1 MRNYNFFMS
10 QNFRLDKGGYINRN
24 KKISFKFNGK
34 KYFGYEGDTL
44 ASALLAN
51 GIHLVGRSF
60 KYHRP
65 RGFVGAGV
73 DEPNAHVQLYNGA
86 KTEPNAIAT
95 SVELVEGLVATSQN
109 CWPSVSFDF
118 GAINNLL
125 NKFFPAGF
133 YYKTFM
139 WPKNFWYK
147 IYEPIIRKAAGLG
160 IAPLKPDPDR
170 YEHKFEHCDVL
181 VAGSGPSG
189 LASALAAAKN
199 GASVILAEDKP
210 RFGGSL
216 LTDEVTIGNKK
227 GKDWAEETISKLKT
241 MPNVI
246 VKNRSQ
252 VFGYYDHNMMVM
264 IERTK
269 DHIENPTE
277 FTPRQRLW
285 YIRAKEVIVS
295 TGSIERPIVFGNN
308 DRPGI
313 MLASAAKEYMKV
325 YGVLVGKKPIIFT
338 NNDSAY
344 ETAIEFKK
352 NKIDPLIVDVRT
364 NSESSVIK
372 EAKDLNINIKF
383 SHGIINSKG
392 YLRVN
397 SATIGKLSSDKSGY
411 ENLENVPCDCICV
424 SGNWTPTVHLSS
436 QSGNKLKFDNKI
448 DAFVPDKSHQK
459 ESTVGSA
466 SGTFT
471 LKKSLEDG
479 FNKGYELSNK
489 ITGRNAKSTTPT
501 SNERN
506 YNQHDKF
513 WCMPLPKNKN
523 YKRCVDF
530 QNDVYVSD
538 IELALREGFRSI
550 EHVKRYTTLGM
561 ATDQGRTSN
570 LNGLQLVSN
579 IEKKIVPEVGH
590 TTFRPPYTP
599 VTIGAIV
606 GREVGKHYRPTR
618 KSPMHEWHEK
628 NNAVFVDAGLWVR
641 PRYYKQDNETLIEAA
656 KREAINVRKNVGICD
671 VTSLGKI
678 DIKGP
683 DCAEFLNRVY
693 TNAWM
698 KLPVGKA
705 RYGVML
711 REDGIVFDD
720 GTTTRISENHFHMTT
735 TTAQAVNVLA
745 HLEYYLQVVWPEL
758 SVNVLSTTE
767 QWAGAALA
775 GPNSRNLLSKLF
787 PEIDVSDTAI
797 PFMGYKEADLFG
809 VPARIFR
816 ISFSGELAY
825 EINVESGYGIFMWE
839 KIMELGKEMNIEPYG
854 TEALST
860 LRIEMGHVAG
870 SEIDGRV
877 IPSDLSLEGMLSK
890 KKDFIGKR
898 SLQREAFLNPN
909 REKIVGVVPLDK
921 KSMIPEGSHLVS
933 NSNASLPNPKLG
945 HISASCWSVEYNN
958 PFSLAILKDGKKKI
972 GEKLYAVSPLKNKN
986 IEVEIVSSH
995 YVDPKGERVRS

>member
-1 MRNYNFFMS
+1 MS
-10 QNFRLDKGGYINRN
+10 QKFRLNKVGYINRD

-34 KYFGYEGDTL
+34 KYFGFEGDTL

-65 RGFVGAGV
+65 RGFIGAGV
-73 DEPNAHVQLYNGA
+73 EESNAQVQLYSGA

-95 SVELVEGLVATSQN
+95 TVELVEGLVAKSQN

-118 GAINNLL
+118 GAINNFLSR
-125 NKFFPAGF
+125 FFPAGF

-139 WPKNFWYK
+139 WPKSFWYK
-147 IYEPIIRKAAGLG
+147 IYEPIIRRAAGLG

-170 YEHKFEHCDVL
+170 YEHQFEHCDVL
-181 VAGSGPSG
+181 IAGSGPSG

-199 GASVILAEDKP
+199 GARVILAEDKP

-227 GKDWAEETISKLKT
+227 GKDWADEAVAQLKS

-246 VKNRSQ
+246 IKNRSQ

-264 IERTK
+264 FERTK
-269 DHIENPTE
+269 DHIENPNK
-277 FTPRQRLW
+277 FIPRQRLW
-285 YIRAKEVIVS
+285 YIRAKEVIIS
-295 TGSIERPIVFGNN
+295 TGSIERPLVFGNN

-313 MLASAAKEYMKV
+313 MLASAAKEYIKV
-325 YGVLVGKKPIIFT
+325 FGVAVGKKPIIFT
-338 NNDSAY
+338 NNDSGYDA
-344 ETAIEFKK
+344 AIEFKK
-352 NKIDPLIVDVRT
+352 NGINPLIFDVRE
-364 NSESSVIK
+364 NSESSTVQ
-372 EAKDLNINIKF
+372 EAKNLGIDIKF
-383 SHGIINSKG
+383 SHGVVNAKG
-392 YLRVN
+392 YLKVN
-397 SATIGKLSSDKSGY
+397 SATIGKLNKDKTSY
-411 ENLENVPCDCICV
+411 ENLYDVSCDSICV

-436 QSGNKLKFDNKI
+436 QSGNKLKFDEKVN
-448 DAFVPDKSHQK
+448 AFIPNQSRQN
-459 ESTVGSA
+459 ESTIGSA
-466 SGTFT
+466 NGSFT
-471 LKKSLEDG
+471 LKEALEEG
-479 FNKGYELSNK
+479 FNKGYNLSKK
-489 ITGRNAKSTTPT
+489 INGKDNQTSSPT
-501 SNERN
+501 SNEKS
-506 YNQHDKF
+506 YGKQDKF
-513 WCMPLPKNKN
+513 WCMPLPNKKH

-618 KSPMHEWHEK
+618 KSPIHEWHEK
-628 NNAVFVDAGLWVR
+628 NNAVFVDAGLWLR
-641 PRYYKQDNETLIEAA
+641 PRYYKQDNETLMEAS
-656 KREAINVRKNVGICD
+656 KREANNVRKNVGICD

-683 DCAEFLNRVY
+683 NAAEFLNRVY

-698 KLPVGKA
+698 KLPIGKA

-735 TTAQAVNVLA
+735 TTAQAVNVLS

-758 SVNVLSTTE
+758 AVNVLSTTE
-767 QWAGAALA
+767 QWAGVALA

-787 PEIDVSDTAI
+787 PDIDVSNEGI
-797 PFMGYKEADLFG
+797 PFMGYKESNLFG

-825 EINVESGYGIFMWE
+825 EINVESGYGVFMWE
-839 KIMELGKEMNIEPYG
+839 KIMELGKEMGIEPYG

-877 IPSDLSLEGMLSK
+877 IASDLSLDGMLSK

-898 SLQREAFLNPN
+898 SLNRNAFLDPA
-909 REKIVGVVPLDK
+909 REKIVGVVPVDK
-921 KSMIPEGSHLVS
+921 KTMIPEGSHLVEDS
-933 NSNASLPNPKLG
+933 SASFPNPKLG

-972 GEKLYAVSPLKNKN
+972 GKKLFALSPLKNKN

>member
-1 MRNYNFFMS
+1 MS
-10 QNFRLDKGGYINRN
+10 QDFRLDKAGYINRD

-65 RGFVGAGV
+65 RGFIGAGV
-73 DEPNAHVQLYNGA
+73 DEPNAHVQLYSGA

-95 SVELVEGLVATSQN
+95 TVELVDGLVATSQN

-139 WPKNFWYK
+139 WPKNFWHK
-147 IYEPIIRKAAGLG
+147 IYEPVIRKAAGLG
-160 IAPLKPDPDR
+160 VAPLKPDPDR
-170 YEHKFEHCDVL
+170 YEHKFEYCDVL
-181 VAGSGPSG
+181 VAGSGPAG

-199 GASVILAEDKP
+199 GARVILAEDKP

-227 GKDWAEETISKLKT
+227 GKDWADETISQLKT
-241 MPNVI
+241 ISNVI
-246 VKNRSQ
+246 IKNRSQ

-264 IERTK
+264 LERTK

-277 FTPRQRLW
+277 FTPRQKLW

-295 TGSIERPIVFGNN
+295 TGSIERPLVFGNN

-344 ETAIEFKK
+344 DAAIEFKR
-352 NKIDPLIVDVRT
+352 NGVDPLVVDVRT
-364 NSESSVIK
+364 NSESSVVK
-372 EAKDLNINIKF
+372 EAKNLNINIKF
-383 SHGIINSKG
+383 SHGVVNTKG

-397 SATIGKLSSDKSGY
+397 SATIGKLNSDKSDY
-411 ENLENVPCDCICV
+411 ENLENVSCDCICV

-436 QSGNKLKFDNKI
+436 QSGNKLKFDEKI
-448 DAFVPDKSHQK
+448 NAFIPNQSRQN
-459 ESTVGSA
+459 ESTIGAANGS
-466 SGTFT
+466 FT
-471 LKKSLEDG
+471 LKKSLDEG

-489 ITGRNAKSTTPT
+489 ITGKNAKSTIPT
-501 SNERN
+501 SNERI
-506 YNQHDKF
+506 YSQHDKF
-513 WCMPLPKNKN
+513 WCMPLPKNKH

-538 IELALREGFRSI
+538 IELAVREGFRSI

-561 ATDQGRTSN
+561 ATDQGKTSN

-579 IEKKIVPEVGH
+579 IENKIVPEVGH

-628 NNAVFVDAGLWVR
+628 NNAVFVDAGLWLR
-641 PRYYKQDNETLIEAA
+641 PRYYKQDNETLMEAS
-656 KREAINVRKNVGICD
+656 KREAANVRNNVGICD

-683 DCAEFLNRVY
+683 DCAEFLNRIY

-758 SVNVLSTTE
+758 DVNVLSTTE

-787 PEIDVSDTAI
+787 PKIKVSNEAI
-797 PFMGYKEADLFG
+797 PFMGYKEADLYG

-877 IPSDLSLEGMLSK
+877 IASDLSLDGMLSK

-898 SLQREAFLNPN
+898 SLNREAFLNPN

-933 NSNASLPNPKLG
+933 DTTAALPNPKLG

-986 IEVEIVSSH
+986 IAVEIVSSH

>member
-1 MRNYNFFMS
+1 MS
-10 QNFRLDKGGYINRN
+10 QKYRLDNIGYINRD
-24 KKISFKFNGK
+24 KKISFTFNGK

-65 RGFVGAGV
+65 RGFFGAGV
-73 DEPNAHVQLYNGA
+73 DEPNAKVQLYKGA
-86 KTEPNAIAT
+86 KTEPNANAT
-95 SVELVEGLVATSQN
+95 EVELVEGLIVKSQN

-118 GAINNLL
+118 GAINNLFQ
-125 NKFFPAGF
+125 KFFPAGF

-139 WPKNFWYK
+139 WPKSFWYK
-147 IYEPIIRKAAGLG
+147 VYEPIIRKAAGLG
-160 IAPLKPDPDR
+160 VAPLKPDPDR
-170 YEHKFEHCDVL
+170 YEHKYEYCDVL
-181 VAGSGPSG
+181 IVGSGPSG

-199 GASVILAEDKP
+199 GARVILAEDKS

-216 LTDEVTIGNKK
+216 LIDEVTIGNKK
-227 GKDWAEETISKLKT
+227 GKEWADEAISQLKS

-264 IERTK
+264 FERTR
-269 DHIENPTE
+269 DHIENPNK
-277 FTPRQRLW
+277 FTPRQKLW
-285 YIRAKEVIVS
+285 YIRAKEIVIS
-295 TGSIERPIVFGNN
+295 TGSLERPLIFGNN

-313 MLASAAKEYMKV
+313 LLSSAAKEYLKV
-325 YGVLVGKKPIIFT
+325 YGVLVGRKPIIFT

-344 ETAIEFKK
+344 DTAIEFKK
-352 NKIDPLIVDVRT
+352 NGINPLVVDTRT
-364 NSESSVIK
+364 NSDSSVIS
-372 EAKDLNINIKF
+372 EAKNLNIDIKF
-383 SHGIINSKG
+383 SHGIANTKG
-392 YLRVN
+392 HLKVN
-397 SATIGKLSSDKSGY
+397 SATIGKFNSDKSSY
-411 ENLENVPCDCICV
+411 ENLEEVSCDCICV

-436 QSGNKLKFDNKI
+436 QSGNKLKFNETI
-448 DAFVPDKSHQK
+448 DAFIPSQSRQK
-459 ESTVGSA
+459 ESTIGSA
-466 SGTFT
+466 NGSFT
-471 LKKSLEDG
+471 LKQALEDG
-479 FNKGYELSNK
+479 FNKGFELSNK
-489 ITGRNAKSTTPT
+489 ITNKNSKSTAPT
-501 SNERN
+501 SNERS
-506 YNQHDKF
+506 YGEHDKF
-513 WCMPLPKNKN
+513 WCMPLPKNKH
-523 YKRCVDF
+523 YKRFVDF
-530 QNDVYVSD
+530 QNDVAVSD
-538 IELALREGFRSI
+538 IELAVREGFRSI

-561 ATDQGRTSN
+561 ATDQGKTSN

-579 IEKKIVPEVGH
+579 IEGKIVPEVGH
-590 TTFRPPYTP
+590 TTFRPPYTA
-599 VTIGAIV
+599 VTIGTIV

-628 NNAVFVDAGLWVR
+628 NNAVFVDAGLWLR
-641 PRYYKQDNETLIEAA
+641 PRYYKQDNESLEEAA
-656 KREAINVRKNVGICD
+656 KREANNVRKNVGVCD

-683 DCAEFLNRVY
+683 DTAEFLNRIY

-758 SVNVLSTTE
+758 NVNVLSTTE

-775 GPNSRNLLSKLF
+775 GPNSRELLSKLF
-787 PEIDVSDTAI
+787 PETNILNEAL
-797 PFMGYKEADLFG
+797 PFMGYKESDLFD

-825 EINVESGYGIFMWE
+825 EINVESNYGTFMWE
-839 KIMELGKEMNIEPYG
+839 KIIEFGQEMNIEPYG

-870 SEIDGRV
+870 SELDGRT
-877 IPSDLSLEGMLSK
+877 IPYDVSLEGMLSK

-898 SLQREAFLNPN
+898 SLTREAFLNPK
-909 REKIVGVVPLDK
+909 REKVVGVVPLDK
-921 KSMIPEGSHLVS
+921 KTTIPEGSHLVKDG
-933 NSNASLPNPKLG
+933 NAFSPNPKLG
-945 HISASCWSVEYNN
+945 HVSASCWSVEYNN
-958 PFSLAILKDGKKKI
+958 PFSLAIIQDGKNRI
-972 GEKLYAVSPLKNKN
+972 GEKLYAVSPLNNKN
-986 IEVEIVSSH
+986 IAVEIVSSH

>member
-1 MRNYNFFMS
+1 MT
-10 QNFRLDKGGYINRN
+10 QNFRLNKGGYINRN

-44 ASALLAN
+44 ASALIAN
-51 GIHLVGRSF
+51 GVHLVGRSF

-65 RGFVGAGV
+65 RGFLGVGV
-73 DEPNAHVQLYNGA
+73 EEPNAQVQLYRGA
-86 KTEPNAIAT
+86 KTEPNAVAT
-95 SVELVEGLVATSQN
+95 TVELVEGLVAKSQN
-109 CWPSVSFDF
+109 CFPSVSFDF
-118 GAINNLL
+118 GAINNFLH
-125 NKFFPAGF
+125 KFFPAGF

-139 WPKNFWYK
+139 WPKSFWYK

-160 IAPLKPDPDR
+160 VAPLKPDPDR
-170 YEHKFEHCDVL
+170 YEHKYEHCDILIV
-181 VAGSGPSG
+181 GSGPSG
-189 LASALAAAKN
+189 LSSALSAAKN
-199 GASVILAEDKP
+199 GARVILAEDKP

-227 GKDWAEETISKLKT
+227 GKDWVDETIDELKS
-241 MPNVI
+241 MSNVI

-264 IERTK
+264 FERER
-269 DHIENPTE
+269 DHVEKPNK

-285 YIRAKEVIVS
+285 YIRAKEVIIS
-295 TGSIERPIVFGNN
+295 TGSIERPLVFGNN
-308 DRPGI
+308 DRPGVI
-313 MLASAAKEYMKV
+313 LASAAKEYMKV
-325 YGVLVGKKPIIFT
+325 YGVLVGKKPIVFT
-338 NNDSAY
+338 NNDSGY
-344 ETAIEFKK
+344 DTAIEFKK
-352 NKIDPLIVDVRT
+352 NGIDPLVLDIRT
-364 NSESSVIK
+364 NSDSSVVK
-372 EAKDLNINIKF
+372 EAKNLNINIKF
-383 SHGIINSKG
+383 SYGVVNVKG
-392 YLRVN
+392 YRKVKGAL
-397 SATIGKLSSDKSGY
+397 IGQLNKNKSGY
-411 ENLENVPCDCICV
+411 ENFKSVSCDCICV

-436 QSGNKLKFDNKI
+436 QSGNKLKYDEKVN
-448 DAFVPDKSHQK
+448 AFIPNQPKQN
-459 ESTVGSA
+459 ENTVGSA
-466 SGTFT
+466 NGNFT
-471 LKKSLEDG
+471 LKSSLIEG
-479 FNKGYELSNK
+479 FSKGYDLSKK
-489 ITGRNAKSTTPT
+489 ITGKEIKTSTPS
-501 SNERN
+501 SNERS
-506 YNQHDKF
+506 YGFQDKF
-513 WCMPLPKNKN
+513 WCMPLPINKH

-538 IELALREGFRSI
+538 IELAVREGFRSI

-570 LNGLQLVSN
+570 LNGLQLVSS

-618 KSPMHEWHEK
+618 KSPIHLWHEK
-628 NNAVFVDAGLWVR
+628 NNAVFVDAGLWLR
-641 PRYYKQDNETLIEAA
+641 PRYYKQGDETLQEAA
-656 KREAINVRKNVGICD
+656 KREATNVRNNVGICD

-683 DCAEFLNRVY
+683 DAAELLNRVY

-758 SVNVLSTTE
+758 NVNVLSTTE
-767 QWAGAALA
+767 QWAGVAVA

-787 PEIDVSDTAI
+787 PETDVSNEGL
-797 PFMGYKEADLFG
+797 PFMGFVEGDLFG

-825 EINVESGYGIFMWE
+825 EINVESGYGVFMWE
-839 KIMELGKEMNIEPYG
+839 KIMELGKEMGIEPYG

-870 SEIDGRV
+870 SEIDGRT
-877 IPSDLSLEGMLSK
+877 ISSDLSLEGMLSK

-898 SLQREAFLNPN
+898 SLNRQAFIESN

-921 KSMIPEGSHLVS
+921 KTMIPEGSHLVLD
-933 NSNASLPNPKLG
+933 SNASLPNPKLG

-958 PFSLAILKDGKKKI
+958 PFSLAILKNGKKRI
-972 GEKLYAVSPLKNKN
+972 GEKLYALSPLKNKV
-986 IEVEIVSSH
+986 IPVEIVSSH

>member
-1 MRNYNFFMS
+1 MS
-10 QNFRLDKGGYINRN
+10 QKYRLDNIGYINRD
-24 KKISFKFNGK
+24 KKISFTFNGK

-65 RGFVGAGV
+65 RGFFGAGV
-73 DEPNAHVQLYNGA
+73 DEPNAKVQLYKGA
-86 KTEPNAIAT
+86 KTEPNASAT
-95 SVELVEGLVATSQN
+95 EVELVEGLIVKSQN

-118 GAINNLL
+118 GAINNLFQ
-125 NKFFPAGF
+125 KFFPAGF

-139 WPKNFWYK
+139 WPKSFWYK
-147 IYEPIIRKAAGLG
+147 VYEPIIRKAAGLG
-160 IAPLKPDPDR
+160 VAPLKPDPDR
-170 YEHKFEHCDVL
+170 YEHKYEYCDVL
-181 VAGSGPSG
+181 IAGSGPSG

-199 GASVILAEDKP
+199 GARVILAEDKS

-216 LTDEVTIGNKK
+216 LVDEVTIGNKK
-227 GKDWAEETISKLKT
+227 GKEWADEAISQLKS

-264 IERTK
+264 FEKTR
-269 DHIENPTE
+269 DHIENPNK
-277 FTPRQRLW
+277 FTPRQKLW
-285 YIRAKEVIVS
+285 YIRAKEIVIS
-295 TGSIERPIVFGNN
+295 TGSLERPLIFGNN

-313 MLASAAKEYMKV
+313 LLSSAAKEYLKV
-325 YGVLVGKKPIIFT
+325 YGVLVGRKPIIFT

-344 ETAIEFKK
+344 DTAIEFKK
-352 NKIDPLIVDVRT
+352 NGINPLVVDTRT
-364 NSESSVIK
+364 NSDSSVIS
-372 EAKDLNINIKF
+372 EAKNLNIDIKF
-383 SHGIINSKG
+383 SHGIANTKG
-392 YLRVN
+392 HLKVN
-397 SATIGKLSSDKSGY
+397 SATIGKFNSDKSSY
-411 ENLENVPCDCICV
+411 ENLEEVSCDCICV

-436 QSGNKLKFDNKI
+436 QSGNKLKFNETI
-448 DAFVPDKSHQK
+448 DAFIPSQSRQK
-459 ESTVGSA
+459 ESTIGSA
-466 SGTFT
+466 NGSFT
-471 LKKSLEDG
+471 LKQALEDG
-479 FNKGYELSNK
+479 FNKGFELSNK
-489 ITGRNAKSTTPT
+489 ITNKNSKSTAPT
-501 SNERN
+501 SNERS
-506 YNQHDKF
+506 YGEHDKF
-513 WCMPLPKNKN
+513 WCMPLPKNKH
-523 YKRCVDF
+523 YKRFVDF
-530 QNDVYVSD
+530 QNDVAVSD
-538 IELALREGFRSI
+538 IELAVREGFRSI

-561 ATDQGRTSN
+561 ATDQGKTSN

-579 IEKKIVPEVGH
+579 IEGKIVPEVGH
-590 TTFRPPYTP
+590 TTFRPPYTA
-599 VTIGAIV
+599 VTIGTIV

-628 NNAVFVDAGLWVR
+628 NNAVFVDAGLWLR
-641 PRYYKQDNETLIEAA
+641 PRYYKQDNESLEEAA
-656 KREAINVRKNVGICD
+656 KREANNVRKNVGVCD

-683 DCAEFLNRVY
+683 DTAEFLNRIY

-758 SVNVLSTTE
+758 NVNVLSTTE

-775 GPNSRNLLSKLF
+775 GPNSRELLSKLF
-787 PEIDVSDTAI
+787 PETNILNEAL
-797 PFMGYKEADLFG
+797 PFMGYKESDLFD

-825 EINVESGYGIFMWE
+825 EINVESNYGTFMWE
-839 KIMELGKEMNIEPYG
+839 KIIEFGQEMNIEPYG

-870 SEIDGRV
+870 SELDGRT
-877 IPSDLSLEGMLSK
+877 IPYDVSLEGMLSK

-898 SLQREAFLNPN
+898 SLTREAFLNPK
-909 REKIVGVVPLDK
+909 REKVVGVIPLDK
-921 KSMIPEGSHLVS
+921 KTTIPEGSHLVKDG
-933 NSNASLPNPKLG
+933 NASSPNPKLG
-945 HISASCWSVEYNN
+945 HVSASCWSVEYNN
-958 PFSLAILKDGKKKI
+958 PFSLAIIQDGKNRI
-972 GEKLYAVSPLKNKN
+972 GEKLYAVSPLNNKN
-986 IEVEIVSSH
+986 IAVEIVSSH

>member
-1 MRNYNFFMS
+1 MS
-10 QNFRLDKGGYINRN
+10 QKYRLDNIGYINRD
-24 KKISFKFNGK
+24 KKISFTFNGK

-65 RGFVGAGV
+65 RGFFGAGV
-73 DEPNAHVQLYNGA
+73 DEPNAKVQLYKGA
-86 KTEPNAIAT
+86 KTEPNANAT
-95 SVELVEGLVATSQN
+95 EVELVEGLIVKSQN

-118 GAINNLL
+118 GAINNLFQ
-125 NKFFPAGF
+125 KFFPAGF

-139 WPKNFWYK
+139 WPKSFWYK
-147 IYEPIIRKAAGLG
+147 VYEPIIRKAAGLG
-160 IAPLKPDPDR
+160 VAPLKPDPDR
-170 YEHKFEHCDVL
+170 YEHKYEYCDVL
-181 VAGSGPSG
+181 IAGSGPSG

-199 GASVILAEDKP
+199 GARVILAEDKS

-216 LTDEVTIGNKK
+216 LVDEVTIGNKK
-227 GKDWAEETISKLKT
+227 GKEWADEAISQLKS

-264 IERTK
+264 FEKTR
-269 DHIENPTE
+269 DHIENPNK
-277 FTPRQRLW
+277 FTPRQKLW
-285 YIRAKEVIVS
+285 YIRAKEIVIS
-295 TGSIERPIVFGNN
+295 TGSLERPLIFGNN

-313 MLASAAKEYMKV
+313 LLSSAAKEYLKV
-325 YGVLVGKKPIIFT
+325 YGVLVGRKPIIFT

-344 ETAIEFKK
+344 DTAIEFKK
-352 NKIDPLIVDVRT
+352 NGINPLVVDTRT
-364 NSESSVIK
+364 NSDSSVIS
-372 EAKDLNINIKF
+372 EAKNLNIDIKF
-383 SHGIINSKG
+383 FHGIANTKG
-392 YLRVN
+392 HLKVN
-397 SATIGKLSSDKSGY
+397 SATIGKFNSDKSSY
-411 ENLENVPCDCICV
+411 ENLEEVSCDCICV

-436 QSGNKLKFDNKI
+436 QSGNKLKFNETI
-448 DAFVPDKSHQK
+448 DAFIPSQSRQK
-459 ESTVGSA
+459 ESTIGSA
-466 SGTFT
+466 NGSFT
-471 LKKSLEDG
+471 LKQALEDG
-479 FNKGYELSNK
+479 FNKGFELSNK
-489 ITGRNAKSTTPT
+489 ITNKNSKSTAPT
-501 SNERN
+501 SNERS
-506 YNQHDKF
+506 YGEHDKF
-513 WCMPLPKNKN
+513 WCMPLPKNKH
-523 YKRCVDF
+523 YKRFVDF
-530 QNDVYVSD
+530 QNDVAVSD
-538 IELALREGFRSI
+538 IELAVREGFRSI

-561 ATDQGRTSN
+561 ATDQGKTSN

-579 IEKKIVPEVGH
+579 IEGKIVPEVGY
-590 TTFRPPYTP
+590 TTFRPPYTA
-599 VTIGAIV
+599 VTIGTIV

-628 NNAVFVDAGLWVR
+628 NNAVFVDAGLWLR
-641 PRYYKQDNETLIEAA
+641 PRYYKQGNESLEEAA
-656 KREAINVRKNVGICD
+656 KREANNVRKNVGVCD

-683 DCAEFLNRVY
+683 DTAEFLNRIY

-758 SVNVLSTTE
+758 NVNVLSTTE

-775 GPNSRNLLSKLF
+775 GPNSRELLSKLF
-787 PEIDVSDTAI
+787 PETNILNEAL
-797 PFMGYKEADLFG
+797 PFMGYKESDLFD

-825 EINVESGYGIFMWE
+825 EINVESSYGTFMWE
-839 KIMELGKEMNIEPYG
+839 KIIEFGQEMNIEPYG

-870 SEIDGRV
+870 SELDGRT
-877 IPSDLSLEGMLSK
+877 IPYDVSLEGMLSK

-898 SLQREAFLNPN
+898 SLTREAFLNPK
-909 REKIVGVVPLDK
+909 REKVVGVIPLDK
-921 KSMIPEGSHLVS
+921 KTTIPEGSHLVKDG
-933 NSNASLPNPKLG
+933 NAFSPNPKLG
-945 HISASCWSVEYNN
+945 HVSASCWSVEYNN
-958 PFSLAILKDGKKKI
+958 PFSLAIIQDGKNRI
-972 GEKLYAVSPLKNKN
+972 GEKLYAVSPLNNKN
-986 IEVEIVSSH
+986 IAVEIVSSH

>member
-1 MRNYNFFMS
+1 MS
-10 QNFRLDKGGYINRN
+10 QKFRLIKSGYIDRE

-34 KYFGYEGDTL
+34 KYFGFKGDTL

-51 GIHLVGRSF
+51 GVHLVGRSF

-65 RGFVGAGV
+65 RGFLGSNVE
-73 DEPNAHVQLYNGA
+73 EPNALVQLYNGA
-86 KTEPNAIAT
+86 KTEPNAVAT
-95 SVELVEGLVATSQN
+95 TIELVEGLVAKSQN
-109 CWPSVSFDF
+109 CFPSVSFDF
-118 GAINNLL
+118 GAINNFLS
-125 NKFFPAGF
+125 KFFPAGF

-139 WPKNFWYK
+139 WPKSFWHK
-147 IYEPIIRKAAGLG
+147 IYEPVIRKAAGLG
-160 IAPLKPDPDR
+160 VAPLKPDPDR
-170 YEHKFEHCDVL
+170 YEHKFEYCDILIV
-181 VAGSGPSG
+181 GSGPSG
-189 LASALAAAKN
+189 LASALSAAKN
-199 GASVILAEDKP
+199 GAKVILAEDKP

-227 GKDWAEETISKLKT
+227 GKDWADEKITQLKL

-264 IERTK
+264 FERTR
-269 DHIENPTE
+269 DHIENPSQ

-285 YIRAKEVIVS
+285 YIRAKEVIIS
-295 TGSIERPIVFGNN
+295 TGSIERPLVFGNN

-325 YGVLVGKKPIIFT
+325 YGVIVGKKPIIFT
-338 NNDSAY
+338 NNDSGY
-344 ETAIEFKK
+344 DTAIEFKK
-352 NKIDPLIVDVRT
+352 NGIDPLILDVRS
-364 NSESSVIK
+364 NSESSVAK
-372 EAKDLNINIKF
+372 EAKNLKINIKF
-383 SHGIINSKG
+383 SYGVVNALG
-392 YLRVN
+392 YKKVN
-397 SATIGKLSSDKSGY
+397 SAVIGKLNKEKSGY
-411 ENLENVPCDCICV
+411 DNLENISCDCICV

-436 QSGNKLKFDNKI
+436 QSGNKLKFDDEIN
-448 DAFVPDKSHQK
+448 AFVPNQSRQN
-459 ESTVGSA
+459 ESTIGSA
-466 SGTFT
+466 RGLFT
-471 LKKSLEDG
+471 LKETLEEG
-479 FNKGYELSNK
+479 FTKGYDLSKK
-489 ITGRNAKSTTPT
+489 ITGKDLKTPTPT
-501 SNERN
+501 SNERI
-506 YNQHDKF
+506 YEQHDKF
-513 WCMPLPKNKN
+513 WCMPLPKKKN

-538 IELALREGFRSI
+538 IELAVSEGFRSI

-579 IEKKIVPEVGH
+579 IEKKIIPEVGH

-599 VTIGAIV
+599 VTIGTIV

-618 KSPMHEWHEK
+618 KSPMHSWHTR
-628 NNAVFVDAGLWVR
+628 NNAVFVDAGLWLR
-641 PRYYKQDNETLIEAA
+641 PRYYKQNKETLLEAA
-656 KREAINVRKNVGICD
+656 KREATNVRNNIGICD

-683 DCAEFLNRVY
+683 DSAEFLNRVY
-693 TNAWM
+693 TNSWM

-711 REDGIVFDD
+711 REDGVVFDD
-720 GTTTRISENHFHMTT
+720 GTTTRISENHYHMTT
-735 TTAQAVNVLA
+735 TTAQAVNVLS
-745 HLEYYLQVVWPEL
+745 HLEYYLQVVWTEL
-758 SVNVLSTTE
+758 NVNVLSTTE
-767 QWAGAALA
+767 QWAGVALA

-787 PEIDVSDTAI
+787 PETDVSNESL
-797 PFMGYKEADLFG
+797 PFMGFKQADFFG

-825 EINVESGYGIFMWE
+825 EINVESGYGVFMWE
-839 KIMELGKEMNIEPYG
+839 KIMEIGQEMNIEPYG

-877 IPSDLSLEGMLSK
+877 IASDLSLEGMLSK

-898 SLQREAFLNPN
+898 SLNRTAFLNPE

-921 KSMIPEGSHLVS
+921 KTMIPEGSHLVMDE
-933 NSNASLPNPKLG
+933 NADLPNPKLG

-958 PFSLAILKDGKKKI
+958 PFSLAILKDGNKKI
-972 GEKLYAVSPLKNKN
+972 GVKLYALSPLKNKS
-986 IEVEIVSSH
+986 IPVEIVSSH
-995 YVDPKGERVRS
+995 YVDPKGKRVRS

>member
-1 MRNYNFFMS
+1 MPQKY
-10 QNFRLDKGGYINRN
+10 RLDNIGYINRD
-24 KKISFKFNGK
+24 KKISFTFNGK

-65 RGFVGAGV
+65 RGFFGAGV
-73 DEPNAHVQLYNGA
+73 DEPNAKVQLYKGA
-86 KTEPNAIAT
+86 KTEPNANAT
-95 SVELVEGLVATSQN
+95 EVELVEGLIVKSQN

-118 GAINNLL
+118 GAINNLFQ
-125 NKFFPAGF
+125 KFFPAGF

-139 WPKNFWYK
+139 WPKSFWYK
-147 IYEPIIRKAAGLG
+147 VYEPIIRKAAGLG
-160 IAPLKPDPDR
+160 VAPLKPDPDR
-170 YEHKFEHCDVL
+170 YEHKYEYCDVL
-181 VAGSGPSG
+181 IAGSGPSG

-199 GASVILAEDKP
+199 GARVILAEDKS

-216 LTDEVTIGNKK
+216 LVDEVTIGNKK
-227 GKDWAEETISKLKT
+227 GKEWADEAISQLKS

-264 IERTK
+264 FEKTR
-269 DHIENPTE
+269 DHIENPNK
-277 FTPRQRLW
+277 FTPRQKLW
-285 YIRAKEVIVS
+285 YIRAKEIVIS
-295 TGSIERPIVFGNN
+295 TGSLERPLIFGNN

-313 MLASAAKEYMKV
+313 LLSSAAKEYLKV
-325 YGVLVGKKPIIFT
+325 YGVLVGRKPIIFT

-344 ETAIEFKK
+344 DTAIEFKK
-352 NKIDPLIVDVRT
+352 NGINPLVVDTRT
-364 NSESSVIK
+364 NSDSSVIS
-372 EAKDLNINIKF
+372 EAKNLNIDIKF
-383 SHGIINSKG
+383 SHGIANTKG
-392 YLRVN
+392 HLKVN
-397 SATIGKLSSDKSGY
+397 SATIGKFNSDKSSY
-411 ENLENVPCDCICV
+411 ENLEEVSCDCICV

-436 QSGNKLKFDNKI
+436 QSGNKLKFNETI
-448 DAFVPDKSHQK
+448 DAFIPSQSRQK
-459 ESTVGSA
+459 ESTIGSA
-466 SGTFT
+466 NGSFT
-471 LKKSLEDG
+471 LKQALEDG
-479 FNKGYELSNK
+479 FNKGFELSNK
-489 ITGRNAKSTTPT
+489 ITNKNSKSTAPT
-501 SNERN
+501 SNERS
-506 YNQHDKF
+506 YGEHDKF
-513 WCMPLPKNKN
+513 WCMPLPKNKH
-523 YKRCVDF
+523 YKRFVDF
-530 QNDVYVSD
+530 QNDVAVSD
-538 IELALREGFRSI
+538 IELAVREGFRSI

-561 ATDQGRTSN
+561 ATDQGKTSN

-579 IEKKIVPEVGH
+579 IEGKIVPEVGH
-590 TTFRPPYTP
+590 TTFRPPYTA
-599 VTIGAIV
+599 VTIGTIV

-628 NNAVFVDAGLWVR
+628 NNAVFVDAGLWLR
-641 PRYYKQDNETLIEAA
+641 PRYYKQDNESLEEAA
-656 KREAINVRKNVGICD
+656 KREANNVRKNVGVCD

-683 DCAEFLNRVY
+683 DTAEFLNRIY

-758 SVNVLSTTE
+758 NVNVLSTTE

-775 GPNSRNLLSKLF
+775 GPNSRELLSKLF
-787 PEIDVSDTAI
+787 PETNILNEAL
-797 PFMGYKEADLFG
+797 PFMGYKESDLFD

-825 EINVESGYGIFMWE
+825 EINVESSYGTFMWE
-839 KIMELGKEMNIEPYG
+839 KIIEFGQEMNIEPYG

-870 SEIDGRV
+870 SELDGRT
-877 IPSDLSLEGMLSK
+877 IPYDVSLEGMLSK

-898 SLQREAFLNPN
+898 SLTREAFLNPK
-909 REKIVGVVPLDK
+909 REKVVGVIPLDK
-921 KSMIPEGSHLVS
+921 KTTIPEGSHLVKDG
-933 NSNASLPNPKLG
+933 NAFSPNPKLG
-945 HISASCWSVEYNN
+945 HVSASCWSVEYNN
-958 PFSLAILKDGKKKI
+958 PFSLAIIQDGKNRI
-972 GEKLYAVSPLKNKN
+972 GEKLYAVSPLNNKN
-986 IEVEIVSSH
+986 IAVEIVSSH

>member
-1 MRNYNFFMS
+1 MS
-10 QNFRLDKGGYINRN
+10 QKYRLDNIGYINRD
-24 KKISFKFNGK
+24 KKISFTFNGK

-65 RGFVGAGV
+65 RGFFGAGV
-73 DEPNAHVQLYNGA
+73 DEPNAKVQLYKGA
-86 KTEPNAIAT
+86 KTEPNANAT
-95 SVELVEGLVATSQN
+95 EVELVEGLIVKSQN

-118 GAINNLL
+118 GAINNLFQ
-125 NKFFPAGF
+125 KFFPAGF

-139 WPKNFWYK
+139 WPKSFWYK
-147 IYEPIIRKAAGLG
+147 VYEPIIRKAAGLG
-160 IAPLKPDPDR
+160 VAPLKPDPDR
-170 YEHKFEHCDVL
+170 YEHKYEYCDVL
-181 VAGSGPSG
+181 IAGSGPSG

-199 GASVILAEDKP
+199 GARVILAEDKS

-216 LTDEVTIGNKK
+216 LVDEVTIGNKK
-227 GKDWAEETISKLKT
+227 GKEWADEAISQLKS

-264 IERTK
+264 FEKTR
-269 DHIENPTE
+269 DHIENPNK
-277 FTPRQRLW
+277 FTPRQKLW
-285 YIRAKEVIVS
+285 YIRAKEIVIS
-295 TGSIERPIVFGNN
+295 TGSLERPLIFGNN

-313 MLASAAKEYMKV
+313 LLSSAAKEYLKV
-325 YGVLVGKKPIIFT
+325 YGVLVGRKPIIFT

-344 ETAIEFKK
+344 DTAIEFKK
-352 NKIDPLIVDVRT
+352 NGINPLVVDTRT
-364 NSESSVIK
+364 NSDSSVIS
-372 EAKDLNINIKF
+372 EAKNLNIDIKF
-383 SHGIINSKG
+383 SHGIANTKG
-392 YLRVN
+392 HLKVN
-397 SATIGKLSSDKSGY
+397 SATIGKFNSDKSSY
-411 ENLENVPCDCICV
+411 ENLEEVSCDCICV

-436 QSGNKLKFDNKI
+436 QSGNKLKFNETI
-448 DAFVPDKSHQK
+448 DAFIPSQSRQK
-459 ESTVGSA
+459 ESTIGSA
-466 SGTFT
+466 NGSFT
-471 LKKSLEDG
+471 LKQALEDG
-479 FNKGYELSNK
+479 FNKGFELSNK
-489 ITGRNAKSTTPT
+489 ITNKNSKSTAPT
-501 SNERN
+501 SNERS
-506 YNQHDKF
+506 YGEHDKF
-513 WCMPLPKNKN
+513 WCMPLPKNKH
-523 YKRCVDF
+523 YKRFVDF
-530 QNDVYVSD
+530 QNDVAVSD
-538 IELALREGFRSI
+538 IELAVREGFRSI

-561 ATDQGRTSN
+561 ATDQGKTSN

-579 IEKKIVPEVGH
+579 IEGKIVPEVGH
-590 TTFRPPYTP
+590 TTFRPPYTA
-599 VTIGAIV
+599 VTIGTIV

-628 NNAVFVDAGLWVR
+628 NNAVFVDAGLWLR
-641 PRYYKQDNETLIEAA
+641 PRYYKQDNESLEEAA
-656 KREAINVRKNVGICD
+656 KREANNVRKNVGVCD

-683 DCAEFLNRVY
+683 DTAEFLNRIY

-758 SVNVLSTTE
+758 NVNVLSTTE

-775 GPNSRNLLSKLF
+775 GPNSRELLSKLF
-787 PEIDVSDTAI
+787 PETNILNEAL
-797 PFMGYKEADLFG
+797 PFMGYKESDLFD

-825 EINVESGYGIFMWE
+825 EINVESSYGTFMWE
-839 KIMELGKEMNIEPYG
+839 KIIEFGQEMNIEPYG

-870 SEIDGRV
+870 SELDGRT
-877 IPSDLSLEGMLSK
+877 IPYDVSLEGMLSK

-898 SLQREAFLNPN
+898 SLTREAFLNPK
-909 REKIVGVVPLDK
+909 REKVVGVIPLDK
-921 KSMIPEGSHLVS
+921 KTTIPEGSHLVKDG
-933 NSNASLPNPKLG
+933 NASSPNPKLG
-945 HISASCWSVEYNN
+945 HVSASCWSVEYNN
-958 PFSLAILKDGKKKI
+958 PFSLAIIQDGKNRI
-972 GEKLYAVSPLKNKN
+972 GEKLYAVSPLNNKN
-986 IEVEIVSSH
+986 IAVEIVSSH
-995 YVDPKGERVRS
+995 YVDPKGERARS

>member
-1 MRNYNFFMS
+1 ML
-10 QNFRLDKGGYINRN
+10 QKFRLDKAGYINRK
-24 KKISFKFNGK
+24 KKILFKFNGK

-65 RGFVGAGV
+65 RGFIGAGV
-73 DEPNAHVQLYNGA
+73 DEPNAQVQLYDGS

-95 SVELVEGLVATSQN
+95 TIELVEGLVAKSQN

-118 GAINNLL
+118 GAINNFLS
-125 NKFFPAGF
+125 KFFPAGF

-139 WPKNFWYK
+139 WPKSFWYK

-160 IAPLKPDPDR
+160 VAPLKPDPDR
-170 YEHKFEHCDVL
+170 YEHKFEYCDILIV
-181 VAGSGPSG
+181 GSGPAG

-199 GASVILAEDKP
+199 GARVILAEDKP
-210 RFGGSL
+210 RFGGTL

-227 GKDWAEETISKLKT
+227 GKDWADEIIGQLKS

-246 VKNRSQ
+246 LKNRSQ

-269 DHIENPTE
+269 DHIENPNKY
-277 FTPRQRLW
+277 TPRQRLW
-285 YIRAKEVIVS
+285 YIRAKEVIIS
-295 TGSIERPIVFGNN
+295 TGSIERPLVFGNN
-308 DRPGI
+308 DRPGV
-313 MLASAAKEYMKV
+313 MLASAAKEYMKI

-338 NNDSAY
+338 NNDSGY
-344 ETAIEFKK
+344 DTAIEFKK
-352 NKIDPLIVDVRT
+352 NGIESLVVDVRN
-364 NSESSVIK
+364 NSESSVVQ
-372 EAKDLNINIKF
+372 EAKNLNINIKF
-383 SHGIINSKG
+383 SHGVVNAKG
-392 YLRVN
+392 YKKVN
-397 SATIGKLSSDKSGY
+397 SALIGKLNKEKSGY
-411 ENLENVPCDCICV
+411 ESLENVTCDCICI

-436 QSGNKLKFDNKI
+436 QSGNKLKFDEKTN
-448 DAFVPDKSHQK
+448 AFIPGLSRQK
-459 ESTVGSA
+459 ETTVGSA
-466 SGTFT
+466 NGTFT
-471 LKKSLEDG
+471 LENTLEEG
-479 FNKGYELSNK
+479 FRKGYELSKK
-489 ITGRNAKSTTPT
+489 ITGKDLKDSKLT
-501 SNERN
+501 SNERS
-506 YNQHDKF
+506 YGQQDKF

-538 IELALREGFRSI
+538 IELAVREGFRSI

-570 LNGLQLVSN
+570 LNGLQLVAN
-579 IEKKIVPEVGH
+579 IENKIVPEVGH
-590 TTFRPPYTP
+590 TTFRPPFAP

-618 KSPMHEWHEK
+618 KSPMHDWHKK
-628 NNAVFVDAGLWVR
+628 NKAIFVDAGLWLR
-641 PRYYKQDNETLIEAA
+641 PRFYKQDKETLALAA
-656 KREAINVRKNVGICD
+656 KREATNVRKNVGICD

-678 DIKGP
+678 DIKGL
-683 DCAEFLNRVY
+683 DSAEFLNRIY
-693 TNAWM
+693 TNAWK
-698 KLPVGKA
+698 KLPIGKA

-720 GTTTRISENHFHMTT
+720 GTTTRISENHYHMTT
-735 TTAQAVNVLA
+735 TTAQAANVLS
-745 HLEYYLQVVWPEL
+745 HLEYYLQIVWPEL
-758 SVNVLSTTE
+758 NVNVLSITE
-767 QWAGAALA
+767 QWAGVAIA

-787 PEIDVSDTAI
+787 PDTDVSNEGI
-797 PFMGYKEADLFG
+797 PFMGFKKVELFG

-825 EINVESGYGIFMWE
+825 ELNVESGYGIFMWE
-839 KIMELGKEMNIEPYG
+839 KIMEVGKEMNIEPYG

-877 IPSDLSLEGMLSK
+877 IASDLLLDNMLSK

-898 SLQREAFLNPN
+898 SLNRKAFLNPN
-909 REKIVGVVPLDK
+909 REKIVGVIPLDK
-921 KSMIPEGSHLVS
+921 KTMIPEGSHLVS
-933 NSNASLPNPKLG
+933 DSNAALPNPKLG

-958 PFSLAILKDGKKKI
+958 PFSLAILKDGSKKI
-972 GEKLYAVSPLKNKN
+972 GQKLYALAPLKNK
-986 IEVEIVSSH
+986 IIPVEIVSSH

>member
-1 MRNYNFFMS
+1 MS
-10 QNFRLDKGGYINRN
+10 QKYRLDNIGYINRD
-24 KKISFKFNGK
+24 KKISFTFNGK

-65 RGFVGAGV
+65 RGFFGAGV
-73 DEPNAHVQLYNGA
+73 DEPNAKVQLYKGA
-86 KTEPNAIAT
+86 KTEPNANAT
-95 SVELVEGLVATSQN
+95 EVELVEGLIVKSQN

-118 GAINNLL
+118 GAINNLFQ
-125 NKFFPAGF
+125 KFFPAGF

-139 WPKNFWYK
+139 WPKSFWYK
-147 IYEPIIRKAAGLG
+147 VYEPIIRKAAGLG
-160 IAPLKPDPDR
+160 VAPLKPDPDR
-170 YEHKFEHCDVL
+170 YEHKYEYCDVL
-181 VAGSGPSG
+181 IAGSGPSG

-199 GASVILAEDKP
+199 GARVILAEDKS

-216 LTDEVTIGNKK
+216 LVDEVTIGNKK
-227 GKDWAEETISKLKT
+227 GKEWADEAISQLKS

-264 IERTK
+264 FERTR
-269 DHIENPTE
+269 DHIENPNK
-277 FTPRQRLW
+277 FTPRQKLW
-285 YIRAKEVIVS
+285 YIRAKEIVIS
-295 TGSIERPIVFGNN
+295 TGSLERPLIFGNN

-313 MLASAAKEYMKV
+313 LLSSAAKEYLKV
-325 YGVLVGKKPIIFT
+325 YGVLVGRKPIIFT

-344 ETAIEFKK
+344 DTAIEFKK
-352 NKIDPLIVDVRT
+352 NGINPLVVDTRT
-364 NSESSVIK
+364 NSDSSVIS
-372 EAKDLNINIKF
+372 EAKNLNIDIKF
-383 SHGIINSKG
+383 FHGIANTKG
-392 YLRVN
+392 HLKVN
-397 SATIGKLSSDKSGY
+397 SATIGKFNSDKSSY
-411 ENLENVPCDCICV
+411 ENLEEVSCDCICV

-436 QSGNKLKFDNKI
+436 QSGNKLKFNETI
-448 DAFVPDKSHQK
+448 DAFIPSQSRQK
-459 ESTVGSA
+459 ESTIGSA
-466 SGTFT
+466 NGSFT
-471 LKKSLEDG
+471 LKQALEDG
-479 FNKGYELSNK
+479 FNKGFELSNK
-489 ITGRNAKSTTPT
+489 ITNKNSKSTAPT
-501 SNERN
+501 SNERS
-506 YNQHDKF
+506 YGEHDKF
-513 WCMPLPKNKN
+513 WCMPLPKNKH
-523 YKRCVDF
+523 YKRFVDF
-530 QNDVYVSD
+530 QNDVAVSD
-538 IELALREGFRSI
+538 IELAVREGFRSI

-561 ATDQGRTSN
+561 ATDQGKTSN

-579 IEKKIVPEVGH
+579 IEGKIVPEVGY
-590 TTFRPPYTP
+590 TTFRPPYTA
-599 VTIGAIV
+599 VTIGTIV

-628 NNAVFVDAGLWVR
+628 NNAVFVDAGLWLR
-641 PRYYKQDNETLIEAA
+641 PRYYKQGNESLEEAA
-656 KREAINVRKNVGICD
+656 KREANNVRKNVGVCD

-683 DCAEFLNRVY
+683 DTAEFLNRIY

-758 SVNVLSTTE
+758 NVNVLSTTE

-775 GPNSRNLLSKLF
+775 GPNSRELLSKLF
-787 PEIDVSDTAI
+787 PETNILNEAL
-797 PFMGYKEADLFG
+797 PFMGYKESDLFG

-825 EINVESGYGIFMWE
+825 EINVESSYGTFMWE
-839 KIMELGKEMNIEPYG
+839 KIIEFGQEMNIEPYG

-870 SEIDGRV
+870 SELDGRT
-877 IPSDLSLEGMLSK
+877 IPYDVSLEGMLSK

-898 SLQREAFLNPN
+898 SLTREAFLNPK
-909 REKIVGVVPLDK
+909 REKVVGVIPLDK
-921 KSMIPEGSHLVS
+921 KTTIPEGSHLVKDG
-933 NSNASLPNPKLG
+933 NAFSPNPKLG
-945 HISASCWSVEYNN
+945 HVSASCWSVEYNN
-958 PFSLAILKDGKKKI
+958 PFSLAIIQDGKNRI
-972 GEKLYAVSPLKNKN
+972 GEKLYAVSPLNNKN
-986 IEVEIVSSH
+986 IAVEIVSSH
-995 YVDPKGERVRS
+995 YVDPKGERARS

>member
-1 MRNYNFFMS
+1 MS
-10 QNFRLDKGGYINRN
+10 QNFRLDKAGYINRG
-24 KKISFKFNGK
+24 KKISFKFNKK

-51 GIHLVGRSF
+51 GVHLVGRSF

-65 RGFVGAGV
+65 RGFIGAGV
-73 DEPNAHVQLYNGA
+73 EEPNAQVQLYTGA
-86 KTEPNAIAT
+86 KTEPNAVAT
-95 SVELVEGLVATSQN
+95 TVELVEGLVAKSQN
-109 CWPSVSFDF
+109 CFPSVSFDF
-118 GAINNLL
+118 GAINNFLS
-125 NKFFPAGF
+125 KFFPAGF

-139 WPKNFWYK
+139 WPKSFWHR

-160 IAPLKPDPDR
+160 VAPLKPDPDR
-170 YEHKFEHCDVL
+170 YEHKFEYCDIL

-189 LASALAAAKN
+189 LAGALAAAKN
-199 GASVILAEDKP
+199 GAKVILAEDKP

-216 LTDEVTIGNKK
+216 LTDEVTIGNKN
-227 GKDWAEETISKLKT
+227 GKDWTDETIAQLKS

-264 IERTK
+264 CERTK
-269 DHIENPTE
+269 DHIENPSK
-277 FTPRQRLW
+277 FIPRQRLW
-285 YIRAKEVIVS
+285 YIRAKEVIIS
-295 TGSIERPIVFGNN
+295 TGSIERPLVFGNN

-325 YGVLVGKKPIIFT
+325 YGVLVGKKPIVFT
-338 NNDSAY
+338 NNDSGY
-344 ETAIEFKK
+344 DTAIEFKK
-352 NKIDPLIVDVRT
+352 NGINPIVLDIRS
-364 NSESSVIK
+364 NSNSSVVM
-372 EAKDLNINIKF
+372 EAKNLNIDIKF
-383 SHGIINSKG
+383 SYGVVNAQG
-392 YLRVN
+392 YKKVS
-397 SATIGKLSSDKSGY
+397 SALIGKLNEEKSGY
-411 ENLENVPCDCICV
+411 KNLETIDCDCICV

-436 QSGNKLKFDNKI
+436 QSGNKLKFDENVN
-448 DAFVPDKSHQK
+448 AFIPNQPKQN

-466 SGTFT
+466 NGSFT
-471 LKKSLEDG
+471 LKNTLEEG
-479 FNKGYELSNK
+479 LAKGYTLSKK
-489 ITGRNAKSTTPT
+489 ITGKDLKISTPI
-501 SNERN
+501 SNERS
-506 YNQHDKF
+506 YGQQDKF
-513 WCMPLPKNKN
+513 WCMPLPKNKY

-538 IELALREGFRSI
+538 IELAVREGFRSI

-561 ATDQGRTSN
+561 ATDQGKTSN
-570 LNGLQLVSN
+570 LNGLQLVSK
-579 IEKKIVPEVGH
+579 IEKKIIPEVGH

-599 VTIGAIV
+599 VTIGTIV
-606 GREVGKHYRPTR
+606 GREVGKYYRPTR
-618 KSPMHEWHEK
+618 KSPMHRWHES
-628 NNAVFVDAGLWVR
+628 NNAVFVDAGLWLR
-641 PRYYKQDNETLIEAA
+641 PRYYKQKNETLAEAA
-656 KREAINVRKNVGICD
+656 KREATNVRNNVGVCD

-683 DCAEFLNRVY
+683 DSAEFLNRIY

-698 KLPVGKA
+698 KLPIGKA

-720 GTTTRISENHFHMTT
+720 GTTTRISENHYHMTT
-735 TTAQAVNVLA
+735 TTAQAVNVLS
-745 HLEYYLQVVWPEL
+745 HLEFYLQVVWPEL
-758 SVNVLSTTE
+758 DVNVLSITE
-767 QWAGAALA
+767 QWAGVALA
-775 GPNSRNLLSKLF
+775 GPNSRNLLNKLF
-787 PEIDVSDTAI
+787 PETDVSNEGI
-797 PFMGYKEADLFG
+797 PFMGFKEADLFG

-825 EINVESGYGIFMWE
+825 EINVESGYGVFMWE
-839 KIMELGKEMNIEPYG
+839 KIIELGKEMNIEPYG

-877 IPSDLSLEGMLSK
+877 IPSDLSLDLMISK

-898 SLQREAFLNPN
+898 SLKREAFLNPN

-921 KSMIPEGSHLVS
+921 KTMIPEGSYLVIDE
-933 NSNASLPNPKLG
+933 NASLPNPKLG

-958 PFSLAILKDGKKKI
+958 PFSLAIMKDGKKKI
-972 GEKLYAVSPLKNKN
+972 GEKFFAVSPLKNKS
-986 IEVEIVSSH
+986 IPVEIVSSH

>member
-1 MRNYNFFMS
+1 MS
-10 QNFRLDKGGYINRN
+10 QKYRLDNIGYINRD
-24 KKISFKFNGK
+24 KKISFTFNGK

-65 RGFVGAGV
+65 RGFFGAGV
-73 DEPNAHVQLYNGA
+73 DEPNAKVQLYKGA
-86 KTEPNAIAT
+86 KTEPNANAT
-95 SVELVEGLVATSQN
+95 EVELVEGLIVKSQN

-118 GAINNLL
+118 GAINNLFQ
-125 NKFFPAGF
+125 KFFPAGF

-139 WPKNFWYK
+139 WPKSFWYK
-147 IYEPIIRKAAGLG
+147 VYEPIIRKAAGLG
-160 IAPLKPDPDR
+160 VAPLKPDPDR
-170 YEHKFEHCDVL
+170 YEHKYEYCDVL
-181 VAGSGPSG
+181 IAGSGPSG

-199 GASVILAEDKP
+199 GARVILAEDKS

-216 LTDEVTIGNKK
+216 LVDEVTIGNKK
-227 GKDWAEETISKLKT
+227 GKEWADEAISQLKS

-264 IERTK
+264 FEKTR
-269 DHIENPTE
+269 DHIENPNK
-277 FTPRQRLW
+277 FTPRQKLW
-285 YIRAKEVIVS
+285 YIRAKEIVIS
-295 TGSIERPIVFGNN
+295 TGSLERPLIFGNN

-313 MLASAAKEYMKV
+313 LLSSAAKEYLKV
-325 YGVLVGKKPIIFT
+325 YGVLVGRKPIIFT

-344 ETAIEFKK
+344 DTAIEFKK
-352 NKIDPLIVDVRT
+352 NGINPLVVDTRT
-364 NSESSVIK
+364 NSDSSVIS
-372 EAKDLNINIKF
+372 EAKNLNIDIKF
-383 SHGIINSKG
+383 FHGIANTKG
-392 YLRVN
+392 HLKVN
-397 SATIGKLSSDKSGY
+397 SATIGKFNSDKSSY
-411 ENLENVPCDCICV
+411 ENLEEVSCDCICV

-436 QSGNKLKFDNKI
+436 QSGNKLKFNETI
-448 DAFVPDKSHQK
+448 DAFIPSQSRQK
-459 ESTVGSA
+459 ESTIGSA
-466 SGTFT
+466 NGSFT
-471 LKKSLEDG
+471 LKQALEDG
-479 FNKGYELSNK
+479 FNKGFELSNK
-489 ITGRNAKSTTPT
+489 ITNKNSKSTAPT
-501 SNERN
+501 SNERS
-506 YNQHDKF
+506 YGEHDKF
-513 WCMPLPKNKN
+513 WCMPLPKNKH
-523 YKRCVDF
+523 YKRFVDF
-530 QNDVYVSD
+530 QNDVAVSD
-538 IELALREGFRSI
+538 IELAVREGFRSI

-561 ATDQGRTSN
+561 ATDQGKTSN

-579 IEKKIVPEVGH
+579 IEGKIVPEVGH
-590 TTFRPPYTP
+590 TTFRPPYTA
-599 VTIGAIV
+599 VTIGTIV

-628 NNAVFVDAGLWVR
+628 NNAVFVDAGLWLR
-641 PRYYKQDNETLIEAA
+641 PRYYKQDNESLEEAA
-656 KREAINVRKNVGICD
+656 KREANNVRKNVGVCD

-683 DCAEFLNRVY
+683 DTAEFLNRIY

-758 SVNVLSTTE
+758 NVNVLSTTE

-775 GPNSRNLLSKLF
+775 GPNSRELLSKLF
-787 PEIDVSDTAI
+787 PETNILNEAL
-797 PFMGYKEADLFG
+797 PFMGYKESDLFG

-825 EINVESGYGIFMWE
+825 EINVESNYGTFMWE
-839 KIMELGKEMNIEPYG
+839 KIIEFGQEMNIEPYG

-870 SEIDGRV
+870 SELDGRT
-877 IPSDLSLEGMLSK
+877 IPYDVSLEGMLSK

-898 SLQREAFLNPN
+898 SLTREAFLNPK
-909 REKIVGVVPLDK
+909 REKVVGVVPLDK
-921 KSMIPEGSHLVS
+921 KTTIPEGSHLVKDG
-933 NSNASLPNPKLG
+933 NAFSPNPKLG
-945 HISASCWSVEYNN
+945 HVSASCWSVEYNN
-958 PFSLAILKDGKKKI
+958 PFSLAIIQDGKNRI
-972 GEKLYAVSPLKNKN
+972 GEKLYAVSPLNNKN
-986 IEVEIVSSH
+986 IAVEIVSSH

>member
-1 MRNYNFFMS
+1 MS
-10 QNFRLDKGGYINRN
+10 QKYRLDNIGYINRD
-24 KKISFKFNGK
+24 KKISFTFNGK

-65 RGFVGAGV
+65 RGFFGAGV
-73 DEPNAHVQLYNGA
+73 DEPNAKVQLYKGA
-86 KTEPNAIAT
+86 KTEPNANAT
-95 SVELVEGLVATSQN
+95 EVELVEGLIVKSQN

-118 GAINNLL
+118 GAINNLFQ
-125 NKFFPAGF
+125 KFFPAGF

-139 WPKNFWYK
+139 WPKSFWYK
-147 IYEPIIRKAAGLG
+147 VYEPIIRKAAGLG
-160 IAPLKPDPDR
+160 VAPLKPDPDR
-170 YEHKFEHCDVL
+170 YEHKYEYCDVL
-181 VAGSGPSG
+181 IAGSGPSG

-199 GASVILAEDKP
+199 GARVILAEDKS

-216 LTDEVTIGNKK
+216 LVDEVTIGNKK
-227 GKDWAEETISKLKT
+227 GKEWADEAISQLKS

-264 IERTK
+264 FEKTR
-269 DHIENPTE
+269 DHIENPNK
-277 FTPRQRLW
+277 FTPRQKLW
-285 YIRAKEVIVS
+285 YIRAKEIVIS
-295 TGSIERPIVFGNN
+295 TGSLERPLIFGNN

-313 MLASAAKEYMKV
+313 LLSSAAKEYLKV
-325 YGVLVGKKPIIFT
+325 YGVLVGRKPIIFT

-344 ETAIEFKK
+344 DTAIEFKK
-352 NKIDPLIVDVRT
+352 NGINPLVVDTRT
-364 NSESSVIK
+364 NSDSSVVS
-372 EAKDLNINIKF
+372 EAKNLNIDIKF
-383 SHGIINSKG
+383 SHGIANTKG
-392 YLRVN
+392 HLKVN
-397 SATIGKLSSDKSGY
+397 SATIGKFNSDKSSY
-411 ENLENVPCDCICV
+411 ENLEEVSCDCICV

-436 QSGNKLKFDNKI
+436 QSGNKLKFNETI
-448 DAFVPDKSHQK
+448 DAFIPSQSRQK
-459 ESTVGSA
+459 ESTIGSA
-466 SGTFT
+466 NGSFT
-471 LKKSLEDG
+471 LKQALEDG
-479 FNKGYELSNK
+479 FNKGFELSNK
-489 ITGRNAKSTTPT
+489 ITNKNSKSTAPT
-501 SNERN
+501 SNERS
-506 YNQHDKF
+506 YGEHDKF
-513 WCMPLPKNKN
+513 WCMPLPKNKH
-523 YKRCVDF
+523 YKRFVDF
-530 QNDVYVSD
+530 QNDVAVSD
-538 IELALREGFRSI
+538 IELAVREGFRSI

-561 ATDQGRTSN
+561 ATDQGKTSN

-579 IEKKIVPEVGH
+579 IEGKIVPEVGH
-590 TTFRPPYTP
+590 TTFRPPYTA
-599 VTIGAIV
+599 VTIGTIV

-628 NNAVFVDAGLWVR
+628 NNAVFVDAGLWLR
-641 PRYYKQDNETLIEAA
+641 PRYYKQGNESLEEAA
-656 KREAINVRKNVGICD
+656 KREANNVRKNVGVCD

-683 DCAEFLNRVY
+683 DTAEFLNRIY

-758 SVNVLSTTE
+758 NVNVLSTTE

-775 GPNSRNLLSKLF
+775 GPNSRELLSKLF
-787 PEIDVSDTAI
+787 PETNILNEAL
-797 PFMGYKEADLFG
+797 PFMGYKESDLFD

-825 EINVESGYGIFMWE
+825 EINVESGYGTFMWE
-839 KIMELGKEMNIEPYG
+839 KIIEFGQEMNIEPYG

-870 SEIDGRV
+870 SELDGRT
-877 IPSDLSLEGMLSK
+877 IPYDVSLEGMLSK

-898 SLQREAFLNPN
+898 SLTREAFLNPK
-909 REKIVGVVPLDK
+909 REKVVGVIPLDK
-921 KSMIPEGSHLVS
+921 KTTIPEGSHLVKDG
-933 NSNASLPNPKLG
+933 NASSPNPKLG
-945 HISASCWSVEYNN
+945 HVSASCWSVEYNN
-958 PFSLAILKDGKKKI
+958 PFSLAIIQDGKNRI
-972 GEKLYAVSPLKNKN
+972 GEKLYAVSPLNNKN
-986 IEVEIVSSH
+986 IAVEIVSSH